1 MAQQNPKSVYE
12 KILQAEKESTVQEI
26 IDRENSRKIRV
37 HMPCKVVRVRKNSV
51 DVEIQGME
59 DSGFGY
65 YVKFPQLLDL
75 PVIYNNYTAK
85 AYIITPIQV
94 GDTGLVEFLDFNAS
108 GFSDSGNT
116 AISSDQFP
124 HSLNNGVFINGYIP
138 DNVMVLDDATLANP
152 LIMGLHNKT
161 FLLSVTDSG
170 KLSITSTDDI
180 DISGKNINI
189 TASNNL
195 TLISGATTSITG
207 GTTTSIT
214 GTTNMNITGAT
225 TSITGSSA
233 ITITGNGQATVD
245 GVTVK
250 THKHTDSLGGSTSA
264 PL

>member
-138 DNVMVLDDATLANP
+138 DNVMVLDDTTLANP

-170 KLSITSTDDI
+170 KLSITSADDI
-180 DISGKNINI
+180 DISGNNVNI
-189 TASNNL
+189 TASKNL
-195 TLISGATTSITG
+195 TLTG
-207 GTTTSIT
+207 GVNTTIT
-214 GTTNMNITGAT
+214 GTTNMNITGNST
-225 TSITGSSA
+225 
-233 ITITGNGQATVD
+233 TITGNSSTIITGNDTTSVD
-245 GVTVK
+245 GIVVK
-250 THKHTDSLGGSTSA
+250 THKHKDSVGGDTSA

>member
-180 DISGKNINI
+180 DISGNNVNI
-189 TASNNL
+189 TASKNL
-195 TLISGATTSITG
+195 TLTG
-207 GTTTSIT
+207 GVNTTIT
-214 GTTNMNITGAT
+214 GTTNMNITGNST
-225 TSITGSSA
+225 TITGSSST
-233 ITITGNGQATVD
+233 IITGNDTTSVD
-245 GVTVK
+245 GIVVK
-250 THKHTDSLGGSTSA
+250 THKHKDSVGGDTSA

>member
-138 DNVMVLDDATLANP
+138 DNVMVLDDATLTNP

-180 DISGKNINI
+180 DISGNNVNI
-189 TASNNL
+189 TASKNL
-195 TLISGATTSITG
+195 TLTG
-207 GTTTSIT
+207 GVNTTIT
-214 GTTNMNITGAT
+214 GTTNMNITGNST
-225 TSITGSSA
+225 TITGSSST
-233 ITITGNGQATVD
+233 IITGNDTTSVD
-245 GVTVK
+245 GIVVK
-250 THKHTDSLGGSTSA
+250 THKHKDSVGGDTSA

>member
-108 GFSDSGNT
+108 GFSDNGNT
-116 AISSDQFP
+116 AISSDQLP

-170 KLSITSTDDI
+170 KLSITSADDI
-180 DISGKNINI
+180 DISGKNISI

-207 GTTTSIT
+207 
-214 GTTNMNITGAT
+214 TTNMNISGDT
-225 TSITGSSA
+225 TSITGSIA
-233 ITITGNGQATVD
+233 TTITGNGQATVD

-250 THKHTDSLGGSTSA
+250 THKHTDSSGGSTSA

>member
-1 MAQQNPKSVYE
+1 MVQQKPKSVYE

-170 KLSITSTDDI
+170 KLSISSSDDI
-180 DISGKNINI
+180 DISGKNISI

-195 TLISGATTSITG
+195 TLTG

-225 TSITGSSA
+225 TSITGSSGT
-233 ITITGNGQATVD
+233 TITGNNTTTVD
-245 GVTVK
+245 GVEVK
-250 THKHTDSLGGSTSA
+250 THKHNDSLGSPTSA

>member
-138 DNVMVLDDATLANP
+138 DNIMVLDDATLANP

-180 DISGKNINI
+180 DISGNNVNI
-189 TASNNL
+189 TASKNL
-195 TLISGATTSITG
+195 TLTG
-207 GTTTSIT
+207 GVNTTIT

-233 ITITGNGQATVD
+233 TTITGNGQATVD
-245 GVTVK
+245 GVIVK
-250 THKHTDSLGGSTSA
+250 THKHKDSVGGDTSA